1 MPAGAAGWGETSQDL
16 GIHFNAISLGG
27 LLVCLLLFFF
37 FRIDVTTNNQ
47 TLLPTLV
54 PRPQAHTHTH
64 THTQAHK
71 ESVNQL
77 KVFPSFLI

>member
-1 MPAGAAGWGETSQDL
+1 MPAGAAGWGQTRQDL

-27 LLVCLLLFFF
+27 LLVRLFYFFF
-37 FRIDVTTNNQ
+37 FRIDLTTNNQ

-54 PRPQAHTHTH
+54 PRPQAHTRTH

-71 ESVNQL
+71 KSVNQL